1 VLANFGGLMGT
12 LMLFFRLVGERINKQ
27 LLLSKKLESL
37 YLVDHNELT
46 ALKDTKKRRSKK
58 KTFEYVSDFEQQ
70 N

>member
-1 VLANFGGLMGT
+1 MLAKFGGLMGT
-12 LMLFFRLVGERINKQ
+12 VMLFFRLAGERINKQ

-58 KTFEYVSDFEQQ
+58 KTFEYVSDFDQ
-70 N
+70 

>member
-1 VLANFGGLMGT
+1 MGT

-58 KTFEYVSDFEQQ
+58 KT
-70 N
+70 

>member
-1 VLANFGGLMGT
+1 MLAKFGGLMGT
-12 LMLFFRLVGERINKQ
+12 VMRFFRLAGERINKQ

-58 KTFEYVSDFEQQ
+58 KTFEYVSDFDQ
-70 N
+70 